1 MCAAGASYGGH
12 LSNWIEATSTRY
24 KCIVSHAGEVDL
36 TTQWGESDF
45 VYEREIVNGGPPWAG
60 NPIWREQSP
69 ITYAAN
75 WKTPIL
81 LSIGERDYR
90 VPLGNTLENWATLQ
104 RMHVPSR
111 LLVWPDAWHWILE
124 ARGQPA
130 FLRGS
135 ASLARSLSKG
145 APKPARVSNRM
156 NAFQSDFLRT
166 LHERGFIHQQTDAA
180 ALDAAARRG
189 VVTAYVGYDATA
201 DSLHVGNLVSIMLL
215 RHLQRTGHRPIV
227 LMGGGTTKVGD
238 PSGRDETRQLLSES
252 QIAANIASIRQIFEH
267 YLDFE
272 SGLNGAI
279 MVNNDDWLGKLE
291 YIPFLRD
298 IGRHFTINRMLT
310 MDSVRLRL
318 EREQPLTFLEFNY
331 MILQGYDFVE
341 LNKRH
346 GCTLQMGGSDQW
358 GNIVQGVELGRRV
371 RDAELFGLTCP
382 LITTSSGAKMGKTA
396 SGAVWLNPKRLSPYD
411 YWQFWRN
418 TEDADVGRFLR
429 MFTELPLDEI
439 ARLEALRDAD
449 INEAKK
455 ILANEATRLCHGAE
469 AAEAALATASRAF
482 SGATADGLPTFALKA
497 GTAAPVIEIV
507 VALGLA
513 SSRGEARRLIEQGGV
528 RLNDAVVR
536 NVDGERRGIRSG
548 FRGRSA
554 PQRRQEAARAHPA
567 NLKGRQAYKRANRTT
582 MRR

>member
-1 MCAAGASYGGH
+1 
-12 LSNWIEATSTRY
+12 
-24 KCIVSHAGEVDL
+24 
-36 TTQWGESDF
+36 
-45 VYEREIVNGGPPWAG
+45 
-60 NPIWREQSP
+60 
-69 ITYAAN
+69 
-75 WKTPIL
+75 
-81 LSIGERDYR
+81 
-90 VPLGNTLENWATLQ
+90 
-104 RMHVPSR
+104 
-111 LLVWPDAWHWILE
+111 
-124 ARGQPA
+124 
-130 FLRGS
+130 
-135 ASLARSLSKG
+135 
-145 APKPARVSNRM
+145 M

-180 ALDAAARRG
+180 GLDAAARQG

-252 QIAANIASIRQIFEH
+252 QIAANIASIREIFEH
-267 YLDFE
+267 YLDF
-272 SGLNGAI
+272 GCGPTGA
-279 MVNNDDWLGKLE
+279 MVVNNDDWLGKLE
-291 YIPFLRD
+291 YIAFLRD

-371 RDAELFGLTCP
+371 RDAELFGLTSP

-396 SGAVWLNPKRLSPYD
+396 SGAVWLNPKRLAPYD

-429 MFTELPLDEI
+429 MFTELPLEEI
-439 ARLEALRDAD
+439 AQLEALRDAE

-455 ILANEATRLCHGAE
+455 ILANEATRLCHGPQ
-469 AAEAALATASRAF
+469 AAAGALATASQAF
-482 SGATADGLPTFALKA
+482 SGAVAEGLPTFALKA
-497 GTAAPVIEIV
+497 GTSASVTEIA
-507 VALGLA
+507 VALGFA
-513 SSRGEARRLIEQGGV
+513 SSRSDARRLIEQGGV
-528 RLNDAVVR
+528 RLNDEIVKSVTASVTESDLDSGGGARLSVGKKR
-536 NVDGERRGIRSG
+536 HGLIRR
-548 FRGRSA
+548 
-554 PQRRQEAARAHPA
+554 E
-567 NLKGRQAYKRANRTT
+567 
-582 MRR
+582 